1 MRFPQEMSV
10 PFCIN
15 PTPKSDPRPTL
26 RRAYG
31 WMVGVIDDVTVID
44 GVSDAVM
51 LRVNVRERVADGVH
65 ERVRVNDRV
74 RVNEGVR
81 LRDGVKV

>member
-1 MRFPQEMSV
+1 
-10 PFCIN
+10 
-15 PTPKSDPRPTL
+15 
-26 RRAYG
+26 
-31 WMVGVIDDVTVID
+31 MVGVIDDVTVID